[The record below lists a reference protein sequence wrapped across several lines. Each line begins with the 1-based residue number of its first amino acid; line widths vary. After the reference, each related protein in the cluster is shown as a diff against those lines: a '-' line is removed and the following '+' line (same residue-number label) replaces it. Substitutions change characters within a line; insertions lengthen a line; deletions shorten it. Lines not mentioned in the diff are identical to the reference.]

1 MATPS
6 TAIPSPALSQPAAW
20 RWRLPYLLLA
30 LFIGAVLS
38 LVWLVRTNDLE
49 AQRATLISDVLW
61 IEQNLRFQLEK
72 NTDLLAEL
80 GPELLGRDGLSYN
93 AAARA
98 MRLIQPDNPVVQV
111 IWMKADGSLGGAMP
125 RLEVMPSPGSGVPGQ
140 ELPSESMF
148 RLAAASGRAVFGPVY
163 EALDN
168 DVRFAVYVPYY
179 DGSEFAG
186 VVIGVH
192 SLRDL
197 VMREVPWWFSERYE
211 LSILDPS
218 GREIVSKS
226 KVDALATEMEYQIP
240 LDPPGRGVS
249 LRVRPYRAEVRWV
262 AVLLGGAIALL
273 AAGVMWSVWLLR
285 RHMVRRQAAELALRE
300 EYAFRR
306 AMEDSLLTGLR
317 ARDMEGRMI
326 YVNPAFCR
334 MVGFG
339 AEELIGHKP
348 PMPYWDPDDMDRTQA
363 LHEYILARGTTG
375 DGVEVRLKRRNGE
388 RLDALIFEAPLIDAQ
403 GRQTGWMGSV
413 LDITEQK
420 RVEKMARQQEERL
433 QATSRLITMGEM
445 ASTLAHELNQ
455 PLAAIASYATGC
467 LNRLEQGAV
476 EREEMTGVIGKLGK
490 QAQRAGQIIR
500 RVHDFVRRSEPKR
513 EQLDLNAIVRE
524 AIGLVEPDARKR
536 AVDLRLELA
545 EALPPTLADPVMVEQ
560 VAINLIRNGMD
571 AMKGI
576 PANRRRLLVCTCRL
590 GSEVAIRVVDRGS
603 GIPQEVAQKL
613 FEPFFTTKS
622 EGMGMGLNICRSIA
636 ELHRGRLTF
645 EANPEGGT
653 IFTFSLP
660 AAPA

>member
-1 MATPS
+1 MTTP
-6 TAIPSPALSQPAAW
+6 TVALPPLGQPAAW

-30 LFIGAVLS
+30 LFIGAILS
-38 LVWLVRTNDLE
+38 LVWLVRSNDLE
-49 AQRATLISDVLW
+49 EQRATLISDVLW
-61 IEQNLRFQLEK
+61 MEQNLRFQLEK
-72 NTDLLAEL
+72 NADLLGEL
-80 GPELLGRDGLSYN
+80 APELLGRDGMSYN

-98 MRLIQPDNPVVQV
+98 MRLIQPGNPVVQV
-111 IWMKADGSLGGAMP
+111 IWIMPDGAIGGAMP
-125 RLEVMPSPGSGVPGQ
+125 RLEVMPPPAGKAEATT
-140 ELPSESMF
+140 ELPSNALV
-148 RLAAASGRAVFGPVY
+148 RLAAASGRAVFGPVF
-163 EALDN
+163 EAIDN

-179 DGSEFAG
+179 RGSEFAG
-186 VVIGVH
+186 VVVGVH

-197 VMREVPWWFSERYE
+197 VNREVPWWFSERYE
-211 LSILDPS
+211 LSILDAT

-226 KVDALATEMEYQIP
+226 KVDALATKMQYQIP

-249 LRVRPYRAEVRWV
+249 LRVRPYRAQVRWV
-262 AVLLGGAIALL
+262 AVLLSGAIALL
-273 AAGVMWSVWLLR
+273 AAGVVWSVWQLR

-317 ARDMEGRMI
+317 ARDMEGRMV

-334 MVGFG
+334 MVGFS
-339 AEELIGHKP
+339 ADELIGHAP
-348 PMPYWDPDDMDRTQA
+348 PMPYWDPDELARTQA

-375 DGVEVRLKRRNGE
+375 DGVEVQLKRRNGE

-420 RVEKMARQQEERL
+420 RARHLARQQEERL

-455 PLAAIASYATGC
+455 PLTAIASYATGC
-467 LNRLEQGAV
+467 LNRLDQGV
-476 EREEMTGVIGKLGK
+476 MDPGEMRNVLGKLGK

-513 EQLDLNAIVRE
+513 ERLDLNAIVRE
-524 AIGLVEPDARKR
+524 SIGLVEPDARKR
-536 AVDLRLELA
+536 AVDIEVTLTEP
-545 EALPPTLADPVMVEQ
+545 LPFTHADPVMVEQ

-571 AMKGI
+571 AMKEI
-576 PANRRRLLVCTCRL
+576 PASHRRLAVSTASS
-590 GSEVAIRVVDRGS
+590 GQEVAIRVVDHGS
-603 GIPQEVAQKL
+603 GIPPELARKL

-636 ELHRGRLTF
+636 ELHHGRLVF
-645 EANPEGGT
+645 EDNPDGGT
-653 IFTFSLP
+653 IFTLWLP
-660 AAPA
+660 SSDP